1 MAAKISAGIL
11 AYRYSGGLLQFF
23 LIHPGGPYW
32 ARQDAGAWSIPK
44 GQVESDDYLVEAQRE
59 FREETGFEAHGEFLE
74 LVPQKLKSGKIIHAW
89 AVNMDLDADKLNS
102 NVVVIE
108 WPPKSGKTVSFP
120 EADRGA
126 WFSETEALTKIN
138 QGQRGFISEL
148 KFLLTTTK
156 PTS

>member
-11 AYRYSGGLLQFF
+11 AYRYNGEVLQFF

-44 GQVESDDYLVEAQRE
+44 GQVESDDYLAEARRE
-59 FREETGFEAHGEFLE
+59 FREETGFDAQGEFIQLT
-74 LVPQKLKSGKIIHAW
+74 PQKLKSGKTIHAW
-89 AVNMDLDADKLNS
+89 AVNNDLDANKLSS
-102 NVVVIE
+102 NVVAIE
-108 WPPKSGKTVSFP
+108 WPPKSGKMVSFP
-120 EADRGA
+120 EADRGG

-138 QGQRGFISEL
+138 QGQQGFISEL

-156 PTS
+156 PTL